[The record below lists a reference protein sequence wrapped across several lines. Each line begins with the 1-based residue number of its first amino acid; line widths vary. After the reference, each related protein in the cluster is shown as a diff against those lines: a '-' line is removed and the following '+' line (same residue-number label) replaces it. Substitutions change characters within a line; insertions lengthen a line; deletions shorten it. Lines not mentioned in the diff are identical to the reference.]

1 MLTDVYIMYINRLGD
16 SMNVIVILKPKKK
29 HLTFEER
36 LEMFEKL
43 PNNKKGNVESYDW
56 GEDLGKEIFD

>member
-1 MLTDVYIMYINRLGD
+1 
-16 SMNVIVILKPKKK
+16 MNVIVISKPKKK

-43 PNNKKGNVESYDW
+43 PNNKKGNVEPYDW
-56 GEDLGKEIFD
+56 EDDLGKEIFD